1 MFDMID
7 SKTKHIIISQC
18 LEREKIKPFLE
29 RYSRKVPNLD
39 DVRFGLAR
47 VNTRGFVKWIPWKK
61 LTKKQRKL
69 FDNSLLKVM
78 AFPLMRRM
86 NYSEIAS
93 KMLIVEP
100 MTQGVGGYYDK

>member
-7 SKTKHIIISQC
+7 SETKQIIISQY
-18 LEREKIKPFLE
+18 LEREKIVPFLK
-29 RYSRKVPNLD
+29 RYRREVPNLD

-47 VNTRGFVKWIPWKK
+47 VNTRGFIKWIHWRK

-86 NYSEIAS
+86 NYAEIAS
-93 KMLIVEP
+93 KLITIEP
-100 MTQGVGGYYDK
+100 MTQGAGGYYD